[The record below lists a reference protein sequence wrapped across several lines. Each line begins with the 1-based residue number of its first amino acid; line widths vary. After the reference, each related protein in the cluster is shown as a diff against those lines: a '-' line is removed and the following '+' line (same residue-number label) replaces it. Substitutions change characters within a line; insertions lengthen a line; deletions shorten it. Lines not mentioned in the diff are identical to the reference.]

1 MSDEIVHV
9 SFHDD
14 TILLV
19 EVDGKPHVVLR
30 PALESIGLDVRTQYD
45 KLKKRSWATVGQHP
59 TVGSN
64 GSVRNMTICDVRT
77 FLMLLATIDENQVS
91 PDVRPK
97 LIAYQAEVADAIEAY
112 WYGTYNIKKLYVLDE
127 ASKWERM
134 FENWFKSEAARLKIP
149 YPNFVRNYIYERFLP
164 EGVIQEIDKKNP
176 IVRWFPSGRRYKQ
189 HQFLTEVK
197 GRAELRERLEA
208 FKAISQACSSKEE
221 LDMFVANYT
230 RNNIPAIGR

>member
-134 FENWFKSEAARLKIP
+134 FENWFKSEAARLKI
-149 YPNFVRNYIYERFLP
+149 
-164 EGVIQEIDKKNP
+164 
-176 IVRWFPSGRRYKQ
+176 VRWFPSGRRYKQ